1 MAKRRPVSG
10 FKTKSKKN
18 KKSKKPKS
26 KKGKAEKEKRAEKIG
41 LGLKD
46 ICTAL
51 TDLKVDA
58 SACNKA
64 NASYKNIPGQS
75 KIKSSKRDNDSS
87 KKADLHISKLFQ
99 KLSCGHQST
108 DQTLLPRKI
117 LSKPL

>member
-1 MAKRRPVSG
+1 MAKRRQVSG

-26 KKGKAEKEKRAEKIG
+26 KKGKFEREKRAEKIG

-58 SACNKA
+58 STCDKA
-64 NASYKNIPGQS
+64 NASYKNKSGQC
-75 KIKSSKRDNDSS
+75 KIKSSKREYDSS
-87 KKADLHISKLFQ
+87 KKEDLHISKLFQ
-99 KLSCGHQST
+99 KLSCGRQST
-108 DQTLLPRKI
+108 DQTLLPKKI
-117 LSKPL
+117 LSKPS

>member
-26 KKGKAEKEKRAEKIG
+26 KKGKVEREKRAEKIG

-58 SACNKA
+58 SACDKA

-75 KIKSSKRDNDSS
+75 KMKTSKRQFFEANFSPDGE
-87 KKADLHISKLFQ
+87 KLN
-99 KLSCGHQST
+99 ST
-108 DQTLLPRKI
+108 YVPNIDINLW
-117 LSKPL
+117 